1 MSERVPRKRAA
12 FESPVRLARPL
23 AYDPHM
29 PRPAA
34 TVAGGL
40 LVLLRVLAGVF
51 WLLSITLEWRHI
63 VHDASLVIDGVP
75 LSEEERALGLGF
87 VWAVGGAVLLFDTVM
102 AIFVL
107 RGGNRSRVTVLVF
120 SVLSISFA
128 FSTWWVQGQDIRIS
142 GTLLNLG
149 LDILVLLA
157 LSSRKAAAYAR
168 RNERR

>member
-1 MSERVPRKRAA
+1 MSEKVPRKRTA
-12 FESPVRLARPL
+12 FESPARLARPL
-23 AYDPHM
+23 AHDPDM

-40 LVLLRVLAGVF
+40 LVLLRVLAGVI
-51 WLLSITLEWRHI
+51 WLLAITLEWRHI
-63 VHDASLVIDGVP
+63 VHDASIMIDGVP
-75 LSEEERALGLGF
+75 LSEQERALGLGF
-87 VWAVGGAVLLFDTVM
+87 VWLVGGAVLLFDAVM

-107 RGGNRSRVTVLVF
+107 RGGNRSRVTVLLF
-120 SVLSISFA
+120 SVLSISVA

-142 GTLLNLG
+142 STLLNLG